1 MSRNHF
7 RENFFGLQSILI
19 AGAATLLS
27 LAAVGCGPSLNS
39 TMPAPHVALS
49 NKPPA
54 SETSAYLFID
64 EIKDVRDNRVLVKRE
79 KKEVTAE
86 GELTPSVVEALK
98 QAFGTKGFTFS
109 ESSPII
115 ISGELREWHADVSGS
130 LPTKVAAQS
139 AIYIE
144 VLDPANKKIYSGVY
158 RGFASLEEAS
168 IDEKDVSKTLANA
181 LQETVTQVVN
191 DKQLVGVLSSF

>member
-1 MSRNHF
+1 MSRNSFF
-7 RENFFGLQSILI
+7 RTILI
-19 AGAATLLS
+19 ASASILTALTV
-27 LAAVGCGPSLNS
+27 VGCGPSLKS
-39 TMPAPHVALS
+39 TMPVPYLAPNAMKQTTADS
-49 NKPPA
+49 GA
-54 SETSAYLFID
+54 FLFID
-64 EIKDVRDNRVLVKRE
+64 EFKDQREDRVLVKRD

-86 GELTPSVVEALK
+86 GDVTPAVIQALK
-98 QAFGTKGFTFS
+98 QAFTSRGFTFS

-115 ISGELREWHADVSGS
+115 ISGELREWRADVTGS
-130 LPTKVAAQS
+130 LPTKVAAQG

-168 IDEKDVSKTLANA
+168 IDEQDVSKTLANA

-191 DKQLVGVLSSF
+191 DKQLIGVLSSF